1 MDPSTRKESWRRPVS
16 GTRVAEE
23 TWRIC
28 KGHMLAVVVY
38 TVIWEARPEAGTT
51 FWTSRKAEP
60 DIQQWLS
67 GAGIQGPP
75 QAARAPH
82 KLTMI
87 ARENEK

>member
-1 MDPSTRKESWRRPVS
+1 
-16 GTRVAEE
+16 
-23 TWRIC
+23 
-28 KGHMLAVVVY
+28 MLAVVVY

-75 QAARAPH
+75 PSSQSTPQTDHDRQR
-82 KLTMI
+82 K
-87 ARENEK
+87 REIEYVHLCAHNRKRLIERG